1 MICITV
7 VVYFG
12 DYQYQLGEWCVIYV
26 GEHTNITNIKGLWE
40 GYVNKE
46 FRLQTSGPDK
56 TSKTRTFYQTV
67 ILKPAKYL
75 HTKIQQ
81 RFYSITKKV

>member
-7 VVYFG
+7 VAYFG
-12 DYQYQLGEWCVIYV
+12 DYQYQLGESCVIYV

-46 FRLQTSGPDK
+46 FRLQVRIKQVKHVHFIKLSFLNLL
-56 TSKTRTFYQTV
+56 SICIQ
-67 ILKPAKYL
+67 KYNNGF
-75 HTKIQQ
+75 TA
-81 RFYSITKKV
+81 